1 MSDTKK
7 IRRLADVGELEAR
20 LNYMLDAESSKGE
33 DRGDEERCENI
44 TVWLYNL
51 KQLPTVDPASCLNWH
66 TGMPPEHDSQC
77 AKLKGTDKWHPWMF
91 EKVSDKVLVT
101 IEDAEGNRCT
111 DVSQTF
117 DGKWKGYIQMEDLKL
132 KIVAWTEMPGPAKE
146 IEDGVH

>member
-1 MSDTKK
+1 MSEKK
-7 IRRLADVGELEAR
+7 LIFTDDLYQKVSSMGLQNGTVLGHHSGTADVI
-20 LNYMLDAESSKGE
+20 AEIIQ
-33 DRGDEERCENI
+33 NA
-44 TVWLYNL
+44 
-51 KQLPTVDPASCLNWH
+51 PAVDPASCLNWH

-117 DGKWKGYIQMEDLKL
+117 DGKWKGYIHMEDLKL